1 MKFLVVVV
9 GKGKFPFV
17 QAGVEHYLKATG
29 HMAEIDWLELKDH
42 ASNKEQECEAI
53 LEALKKRKILGDGKN
68 RVILL
73 DERGKQYS
81 SPELAQELRQRAD
94 SGTQR
99 FVFVIGGAYGFTDA
113 MRAEF
118 PLFSLSK
125 LTLPHDLVRVFLL
138 EQIYRSLHILS
149 GGKYHHEG

>member
-17 QAGVEHYLKATG
+17 TAGVEHYLKAAG
-29 HMAEIDWLELKDH
+29 HMAELEWLELKDH
-42 ASNKEQECEAI
+42 ASDREEECAAI

-81 SPELAQELRQRAD
+81 SPELAAELRARAD
-94 SGTQR
+94 GGVGR
-99 FVFVIGGAYGFTDA
+99 FVFVIGGAYGFTDV
-113 MRAEF
+113 MRKEF
-118 PLFSLSK
+118 PLLSLSK
-125 LTLPHDLVRVFLL
+125 MTLPHDLVRIFLL
-138 EQIYRSLHILS
+138 EQIYRSLHILN
-149 GGKYHHEG
+149 GGKYHHER